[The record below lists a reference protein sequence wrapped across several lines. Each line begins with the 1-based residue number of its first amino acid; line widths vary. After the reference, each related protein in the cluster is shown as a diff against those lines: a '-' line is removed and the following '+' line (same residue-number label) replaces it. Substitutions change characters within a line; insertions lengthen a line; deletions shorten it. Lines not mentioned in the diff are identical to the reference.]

1 MPSVLLDANLLL
13 LLVVGAT
20 DRTYISKHKRL
31 KAYTE
36 SDYDILQEIIGTMT
50 GIAVT
55 PNILTEV
62 SNLANQIAEPA
73 RAEIAVTF
81 RTLANRLDESYVTSK
96 RAVAQPEFLR
106 LWLTDAGILEE
117 LNNGHVLLT
126 ADLGLYLAALDRG
139 KVAENFNYRR
149 QL

>member
-20 DRTYISKHKRL
+20 DRSYIKRHKRL

-36 SDYDILQEIIGTMT
+36 SDFDALQEIIQTMT
-50 GIAVT
+50 GIVVT

-62 SNLANQIAEPA
+62 SNLAKQIAEPA
-73 RAEIAVTF
+73 RAEIALTF
-81 RTLANRLDESYVTSK
+81 RALVHGLEESYVPSK
-96 RAVAQPEFLR
+96 QAAVQPEFTR

-117 LNNGHVLLT
+117 LTDGHVLLT
-126 ADLGLYLAALDRG
+126 ADLGLYLAALNRG